1 MFEISNIQVKYC
13 TTLHTMEKLQTFLTY
28 VYVKFQQFVE
38 TINSTIEYK
47 YFNVSILDFAFSSI
61 VSSHFVINFTIT
73 IKININKS
81 VFNVLKYI
89 LPFKKETKEKIE
101 IAAYLDSSVLYRFSQ
116 IIESVSKRRG
126 CSFSRRVSEI
136 ATRKSKHR

>member
-47 YFNVSILDFAFSSI
+47 YFNVNILDFAFSSI

-73 IKININKS
+73 IKININK
-81 VFNVLKYI
+81 
-89 LPFKKETKEKIE
+89 
-101 IAAYLDSSVLYRFSQ
+101 
-116 IIESVSKRRG
+116 
-126 CSFSRRVSEI
+126 
-136 ATRKSKHR
+136 

>member
-1 MFEISNIQVKYC
+1 MFEISNIKVKYC

-61 VSSHFVINFTIT
+61 VSSHFVISFII
-73 IKININKS
+73 IK
-81 VFNVLKYI
+81 
-89 LPFKKETKEKIE
+89 
-101 IAAYLDSSVLYRFSQ
+101 
-116 IIESVSKRRG
+116 
-126 CSFSRRVSEI
+126 
-136 ATRKSKHR
+136 